1 MNENYHKNLNEIRFE
16 KVYKRLALIPT
27 EIFAAYGGFIA
38 VEGAESLELSSY
50 YL

>member
-1 MNENYHKNLNEIRFE
+1 MNENDHKNLNEIRFE
-16 KVYKRLALIPT
+16 KVYKRLALIQT
-27 EIFAAYGGFIA
+27 EIFAVYGGFIP